1 MINIEKKMKHIAAL
15 KRTSVEL
22 NRRIELLE
30 KDLQKDMLAEYA
42 AVNTATTN

>member
-1 MINIEKKMKHIAAL
+1 MINIEKKMKHISTL
-15 KRTSVEL
+15 KRTAAEL

-30 KDLQKDMLAEYA
+30 KDLQKDMLTEYA